1 MFCDLNLAYPMVD
14 RRPVEDRAALAQA
27 EGLVQQA
34 YDLGYQVVAFSQI
47 VTSPINLR
55 NIAPI
60 KTFTLARSGQPSA
73 RHDRGATP
81 LMLGKAF
88 THRSADVTSIYQLR
102 RITVVADKP
111 GIPSKATFANPL
123 TDHYFIPVSPHRPPS
138 KDMVALNKLDYDIVA
153 VQPLDN
159 ASFDWVCENAE
170 VDIITF
176 NLAERHEIRLK
187 HTTVGVAVSR
197 GVHFEL
203 NYGDCL
209 RNSTARRQLLN
220 WGHDLFRLTGGKNL
234 IFSSNA
240 TRALELRGP
249 YDVMNLGNL
258 FEQSMSVMKSGL
270 TTGPRSVLYH
280 AETRRYTHKSAV
292 MAVSENP
299 TIPGENQG
307 ADDATAKRGPAGI
320 THGKGKKARVG

>member
-1 MFCDLNLAYPMVD
+1 MFCDLNLAYPVVD

-55 NIAPI
+55 SIAPI

-111 GIPSKATFANPL
+111 GIPSKA
-123 TDHYFIPVSPHRPPS
+123 
-138 KDMVALNKLDYDIVA
+138 DMVALNKLDYDIVA

-292 MAVSENP
+292 MAISENP
-299 TIPGENQG
+299 AIPGENQG
-307 ADDATAKRGPAGI
+307 ADGATAKRGPAGI
-320 THGKGKKARVG
+320 TPGKGKKARVG